1 MPSCREPVNATVP
14 LCAILHLFPAV
25 QKSGKVSRTP
35 TAFPRFYPASVNVR
49 GVVSQGTHSSSAKAA
64 GADKTSGARNVIGR
78 AAERERHPAPARIP
92 ASAMNTAFEYAL
104 PRHLA
109 LFGPSPRETDEQ
121 RLFEG
126 PPQPSSL
133 DRGLRSILHGSWGR
147 PPSATTPATELHAA
161 GGGAGCSS
169 SGRHCADLSGRFSA
183 PLNLSARGEHATQS
197 LQVRTEEA
205 GGTIVLSPFR
215 TESTDIIQST
225 TSVDAAFL
233 RSQSSAHSMRSV
245 PSSHFSRGGAH
256 MLRRRDSA
264 VAHADDG
271 VGPAAAPQE
280 ERGERVHR
288 GVVLGTFAE
297 AEGGA
302 ANEAAV
308 ISDTSEAAG
317 VAATYER
324 RLRRLHRQLDS
335 FGEDD
340 VFLGRYEMMGRQH
353 RRRGGAA
360 CTETSTTPNSPHSHA
375 RRPLALQDKLHSA
388 SVGSHPCYS
397 FLILVVQVLCCLGG
411 VHRPRSL

>member
-1 MPSCREPVNATVP
+1 MPSCREPVNATLP

-78 AAERERHPAPARIP
+78 AAERERHPAPVRIP

-121 RLFEG
+121 HLFEG

-133 DRGLRSILHGSWGR
+133 DRGLRSILRGSWGR
-147 PPSATTPATELHAA
+147 PPSATVPATELHAA

-169 SGRHCADLSGRFSA
+169 SGRHCADVSGTFSA

-215 TESTDIIQST
+215 AESTDIIQST

-256 MLRRRDSA
+256 MLPRRDSA
-264 VAHADDG
+264 AVHTDDG
-271 VGPAAAPQE
+271 VGPAAVPQE

-308 ISDTSEAAG
+308 ISDTSKAAG

-360 CTETSTTPNSPHSHA
+360 CTGPPLHPT
-375 RRPLALQDKLHSA
+375 RRTRMPEDHW
-388 SVGSHPCYS
+388 PC
-397 FLILVVQVLCCLGG
+397 
-411 VHRPRSL
+411 